1 MTSDARSD
9 PGIVSVEENRVL
21 TSTGAGTQM
30 GEVLRR
36 YWWPIAIAEDLKE
49 KPTFIRLLGEDLVL
63 FRDRRGRLGLIE
75 ARCAH
80 RRANLCLGTV
90 GLEGL
95 RCRYHGWLYD
105 AQGKI
110 LDAPGT
116 PPGSD
121 LKDTVRQRAYQ
132 VEELGGLLFAYLGPL
147 PAPLLPRFD
156 FLVRPGLR
164 LARVIGFS
172 NSNWLQLAE
181 NGCDPLH
188 VTFAHAMS
196 WGGVA
201 SAPVHMSFDE
211 TEWGLIY
218 RSGRPIDKREHYA
231 YREQHWLMPG
241 VTLASEGY
249 GRMTSND
256 FASLQLDHALL
267 PRGARYN
274 VPLDDTHT
282 MLIRLVWKPEGSKA
296 EYSELPLQTPDWIP
310 DPVEPYRE
318 YRRLE
323 NNVTLGYDW
332 PKMVSAQDA
341 TIQDS
346 MGAIADR
353 EREHLTPSDG
363 GVVIV
368 RKMLRDAMA
377 EVAAGRDPKGVVRDE
392 AANREIAIPAF
403 EDVLPKA
410 EFEKVTR
417 LYDAAE

>member
-1 MTSDARSD
+1 MTIDH
-9 PGIVSVEENRVL
+9 GIVSAEENRAL
-21 TSTGAGTQM
+21 TSTTAGTPM

-36 YWWPIAIAEDLKE
+36 YWWPVAIAADLKE
-49 KPTFIRLLGEDLVL
+49 KPSFIRILGEDLVL
-63 FRDRRGRLGLIE
+63 FRDRRGRAGLIE

-90 GLEGL
+90 ALEGL

-105 AQGKI
+105 REGRI

-116 PPGSD
+116 APGSD
-121 LKDTVRQRAYQ
+121 LKEKVKQRAYP
-132 VEELGGLLFAYLGPL
+132 VEELGGLIFAYLGPA

-156 FLVRPGLR
+156 FLTKPGMR
-164 LARVIGFS
+164 LARIIGFS

-196 WGGVA
+196 WEGVA
-201 SAPVHMSFDE
+201 SAPVHMSFAE

-218 RSGRPIDKREHYA
+218 RSGRPIDKRDRFA

-249 GRMTSND
+249 GRMTAND
-256 FASLQLDHALL
+256 FGALQLDHALM

-274 VPLDDTHT
+274 VPIDDTHT
-282 MLIRLVWKPEGSKA
+282 MLVRVVLNPEGSKA
-296 EYSELPLQTPDWIP
+296 EYDLSKLLKTPDWRP

-318 YRRLE
+318 YHRLE
-323 NNVTLGYDW
+323 DEPVLGYDW

-353 EREHLTPSDG
+353 ENEHLTASDNG
-363 GVVIV
+363 IRIA
-368 RKMLRDAMA
+368 RKLLRDALA
-377 EVAAGRDPKGVVRDE
+377 AVKAGRDPKGVIRDP
-392 AANREIAIPAF
+392 AKNREINIEVF
-403 EDVLPKA
+403 EDVLPRE
-410 EFEKVTR
+410 EFERVTR
-417 LYDAAE
+417 RHEAAE

>member
-1 MTSDARSD
+1 MTID
-9 PGIVSVEENRVL
+9 PGLVSADENRVL
-21 TSTGAGTQM
+21 TATTAGTPM
-30 GEVLRR
+30 GEVLRH
-36 YWWPIAIAEDLKE
+36 YWWPVAIADDLKE
-49 KPTFIRLLGEDLVL
+49 KPSFIRVLGEDLVL
-63 FRDRRGRLGLIE
+63 FRDRRGRIGLIE

-105 AQGKI
+105 TGGKI
-110 LDAPGT
+110 LDTPGAG
-116 PPGSD
+116 PDSD
-121 LKDTVRQRAYQ
+121 LKDKVRQRAYP
-132 VEELGGLLFAYLGPL
+132 VEELGGLLFAYLGAA

-164 LARVIGFS
+164 LARVIGFA

-201 SAPVHMSFDE
+201 SAPIHMSFAE
-211 TEWGLIY
+211 TDWGLIY
-218 RSGRPIDKREHYA
+218 RSGRPIDKRDRFA

-249 GRMTSND
+249 GRMTAND
-256 FASLQLDHALL
+256 FAELQASHDLM

-274 VPLDDTHT
+274 VPIDDTHT
-282 MLIRLVWKPEGSKA
+282 MLIRLVWNPEGSKA
-296 EYSELPLQTPDWIP
+296 EYDRNTLLTTPDWRP

-318 YRRLE
+318 YRRME
-323 NNVTLGYDW
+323 DKVTLGYDW

-363 GVVIV
+363 GVVIA
-368 RKMLRDAMA
+368 RKMLRDAMKAVA
-377 EVAAGRDPKGVVRDE
+377 EGRDPKGVVRDP
-392 AANREIAIPAF
+392 AKNREIEIPAF
-403 EDVLPKA
+403 EDVLGR
-410 EFEKVTR
+410 EDFERVTR
-417 LYDAAE
+417 LYEAAE

>member
-1 MTSDARSD
+1 MTIDH
-9 PGIVSVEENRVL
+9 GLVSAEENRVL
-21 TSTGAGTQM
+21 TSTAAGTPM

-36 YWWPIAIAEDLKE
+36 YWWPVAISGDLKE
-49 KPTFIRLLGEDLVL
+49 KPSFIRILGEDLVL
-63 FRDRRGRLGLIE
+63 FRDRRNRVGLIE

-105 AQGKI
+105 TAGKI
-110 LDAPGT
+110 LDTPGT
-116 PPGSD
+116 PPGDD
-121 LKDTVRQRAYQ
+121 LKDRVRQRAYP
-132 VEELGGLLFAYLGPL
+132 VEELGGLIFAYLGPQ
-147 PAPLLPRFD
+147 PAPLLPRYD
-156 FLVRPGLR
+156 FLVKPGFH
-164 LARVIGFS
+164 LARIIGFS

-196 WGGVA
+196 WSGVA

-211 TEWGLIY
+211 TDSGLIY
-218 RSGRPIDKREHYA
+218 RSGRPIDREGHYA

-241 VTLASEGY
+241 VTVASEGY
-249 GRMTSND
+249 GRMTAND
-256 FASLQLDHALL
+256 FASLKLDHALL

-274 VPLDDTHT
+274 VPIDDTHT
-282 MLIRLVWKPEGSKA
+282 MLVRAVWNPEGSTA
-296 EYSELPLQTPDWIP
+296 QYGELLKTPDWRP

-323 NNVTLGYDW
+323 DVPVLGYDW

-363 GVVIV
+363 GVRIV
-368 RKMLRDAMA
+368 RKLLRDAMA
-377 EVAAGRDPKGVVRDE
+377 AVSQGRDPKGVLRQ
-392 AANREIAIPAF
+392 ASASEITVPAF
-403 EDVLPKA
+403 EDVLDKS

-417 LYDAAE
+417 LYEAAE

>member
-1 MTSDARSD
+1 MTTD
-9 PGIVSVEENRVL
+9 PGLVSAEENRLL
-21 TSTGAGTQM
+21 TSTGAGTPM

-36 YWWPIAIAEDLKE
+36 YWWPVGIAEDLKE
-49 KPTFIRLLGEDLVL
+49 KPTFVRVLGEDLVL
-63 FRDRRGRLGLIE
+63 FRDRRGRAGLIE

-105 AQGKI
+105 TQGRI

-116 PPGSD
+116 LPGSD
-121 LKDTVRQRAYQ
+121 LKERFRQRAYP
-132 VEELGGLLFAYLGPL
+132 VEELGGLIFAYLGPA

-156 FLVRPGLR
+156 FLTKPGLR
-164 LARVIGFS
+164 LARVIGFA

-201 SAPVHMSFDE
+201 SAPIHMSFDE
-211 TEWGLIY
+211 TDWGLIY
-218 RSGRPIDKREHYA
+218 RSGRPIDRRERFA
-231 YREQHWLMPG
+231 YREQHWLLPG

-249 GRMTSND
+249 GRMTAND
-256 FASLQLDHALL
+256 FGSLKLSHALM

-282 MLIRLVWKPEGSKA
+282 MLVRAIWVPEGSPA
-296 EYSELPLQTPDWIP
+296 EYDRSKLLTTPDWRP

-318 YRRLE
+318 YRRME
-323 NNVTLGYDW
+323 DKPSLGYDW
-332 PKMVSAQDA
+332 PQMVSAQDA

-346 MGAIADR
+346 MGALADR
-353 EREHLTPSDG
+353 ENEHLTPSDG
-363 GVVIV
+363 GVVIA
-368 RKMLRDAMA
+368 RKLLRDALA
-377 EVAAGRDPKGVVRDE
+377 AVEAGRDPKGVVRDP
-392 AANREIAIPAF
+392 AQNRDIEIPVF
-403 EDVLPKA
+403 EDVLSR
-410 EFEKVTR
+410 EDFERATR
-417 LYDAAE
+417 LHEPAE

>member
-1 MTSDARSD
+1 MTID
-9 PGIVSVEENRVL
+9 PGIVSAEENRML
-21 TSTGAGTQM
+21 TSTGAGTPM

-36 YWWPIAIAEDLKE
+36 YWWPVAISDELKE
-49 KPTFIRLLGEDLVL
+49 KPTFIRVMGEDLVL
-63 FRDRRGRLGLIE
+63 FRDRRGRVGLIE

-105 AQGKI
+105 TQGKI
-110 LDAPGT
+110 VDAPGT
-116 PPGSD
+116 LPGSD
-121 LKDTVRQRAYQ
+121 LRERVRQRAYP
-132 VEELGGLLFAYLGPL
+132 VEELGGLVFAYMGPA

-156 FLVRPGLR
+156 FLTRPGLR
-164 LARVIGFS
+164 LARVIGFA

-201 SAPVHMSFDE
+201 SAPIHMSFDE

-218 RSGRPIDKREHYA
+218 RSGRPIDKREHFA

-249 GRMTSND
+249 GRMTAND
-256 FASLQLDHALL
+256 FGALQLDHALM

-274 VPLDDTHT
+274 VPIDDTHT
-282 MLIRLVWKPEGSKA
+282 ILIRVIWVPEGSKA
-296 EYSELPLQTPDWIP
+296 EYDRSKLLTTPDWRP
-310 DPVEPYRE
+310 DAVEPYRE
-318 YRRLE
+318 HRRME
-323 NNVTLGYDW
+323 DATTLGYGW
-332 PKMVSAQDA
+332 PNMVSAQDA

-346 MGAIADR
+346 MGALADR
-353 EREHLTPSDG
+353 EHEHLTPSDG
-363 GVVIV
+363 GVVIA
-368 RKMLRDAMA
+368 RKVLRDSIAA
-377 EVAAGRDPKGVVRDE
+377 VKAGRDPKGVLRDP
-392 AANREIAIPAF
+392 AKNREIEIPVF
-403 EDVLPKA
+403 EDVLGR
-410 EFEKVTR
+410 EDFERATR
-417 LYDAAE
+417 LHEAAE

>member
-1 MTSDARSD
+1 MTID
-9 PGIVSVEENRVL
+9 PGIVSADENLVL
-21 TSTGAGTQM
+21 TATTAGTPM

-36 YWWPIAIAEDLKE
+36 YWWPVGIANDLKE
-49 KPTFIRLLGEDLVL
+49 KPTLIRVLGEDLVL
-63 FRDRRGRLGLIE
+63 FRDRRGRIGLIE

-105 AQGKI
+105 TQGKI

-116 PPGSD
+116 LAGSD
-121 LKDTVRQRAYQ
+121 LKETVRQRAYP
-132 VEELGGLLFAYLGPL
+132 VEELGGLLFAYLGPA
-147 PAPLLPRFD
+147 PVPLLPRFD
-156 FLVRPGLR
+156 FLTRPGMR

-201 SAPVHMSFDE
+201 SAPVHMSFEE

-218 RSGRPIDKREHYA
+218 RSGRPIDKRDRFA

-249 GRMTSND
+249 GRMTEND
-256 FASLQLDHALL
+256 FGSLQLAHSVM

-274 VPLDDTHT
+274 VPIDDTHT
-282 MLIRLVWKPEGSKA
+282 MLVRFVLNPEGSKA
-296 EYSELPLQTPDWIP
+296 EYDLSKLLKTPDWRP

-323 NNVTLGYDW
+323 DEPTLGYDW
-332 PKMVSAQDA
+332 PTMVSAQDA

-346 MGAIADR
+346 MGPIADR

-363 GVVIV
+363 GVKIA

-377 EVAAGRDPKGVVRDE
+377 AMKAGRDPKGVVRDP
-392 AANREIAIPAF
+392 AKNQEIKLEVF
-403 EDVLPKA
+403 EDVLEKDD
-410 EFEKVTR
+410 FERVTR
-417 LYDAAE
+417 RYEAAE

>member
-1 MTSDARSD
+1 MLTR
-9 PGIVSVEENRVL
+9 EENQLL
-21 TSTGAGTQM
+21 TQVSRGTPC
-30 GEVLRR
+30 GELLRR
-36 YWWPIAIAEDLKE
+36 YWHPVVAAAELTADKPIRAVKI
-49 KPTFIRLLGEDLVL
+49 LGEELVVY
-63 FRDRRGRLGLIE
+63 RDKRGQYGLVGEHCPHRLASLAYGRVDEEGI
-75 ARCAH
+75 RCP
-80 RRANLCLGTV
+80 
-90 GLEGL
+90 
-95 RCRYHGWLYD
+95 YHGWKFDCAGNCLEQPAEPAD
-105 AQGKI
+105 S
-110 LDAPGT
+110 T
-116 PPGSD
+116 F
-121 LKDTVRQRAYQ
+121 KDRIKHVAYPVQ
-132 VEELGGLLFAYLGPL
+132 YLGGLVYAYLGPA

-156 FLVRPGLR
+156 FLTRPGLR

-196 WGGVA
+196 WSGVA

-211 TEWGLIY
+211 TDWGLIY
-218 RSGRPIDKREHYA
+218 RSGRPIDKREHFA

-249 GRMTSND
+249 GRMTAND
-256 FASLQLDHALL
+256 FASLQLAHALM

-282 MLIRLVWKPEGSKA
+282 MILRLVWNPEGSQA
-296 EYSELPLQTPDWIP
+296 EYDREKILKTPDWQP

-318 YRRLE
+318 YRRME
-323 NNVTLGYDW
+323 DKPVLGYDW

-346 MGAIADR
+346 MGPIADR
-353 EREHLTPSDG
+353 EGEHLTPSDG

-377 EVAAGRDPKGVVRDE
+377 AVKEGRDPKGVLRDP
-392 AANREIAIPAF
+392 AQNRDIEIPAF
-403 EDVLPKA
+403 EDVLTRA
-410 EFEKVTR
+410 DFEKVTR
-417 LYDAAE
+417 LYEAAE

>member
-1 MTSDARSD
+1 MTIDH
-9 PGIVSVEENRVL
+9 GIVSAEENRIL
-21 TSTGAGTQM
+21 TSTTSGTPM

-36 YWWPIAIAEDLKE
+36 YWWPVAISEDLKE
-49 KPTFIRLLGEDLVL
+49 KPSFIRVLGEDLVL
-63 FRDRRGRLGLIE
+63 FRNRRGRVGLIE

-90 GLEGL
+90 ALEGL

-105 AQGKI
+105 TAGNI

-116 PPGSD
+116 LPGSD
-121 LKDTVRQRAYQ
+121 VKEKVRQRAYP
-132 VEELGGLLFAYLGPL
+132 VEELGGLLFAYLGPA

-156 FLVRPGLR
+156 FLTKPGLR
-164 LARVIGFS
+164 MARIIGFS

-181 NGCDPLH
+181 NGADPLH

-201 SAPVHMSFDE
+201 SAPIHMSFDE

-218 RSGRPIDKREHYA
+218 RSGRPIDKRDRFA

-249 GRMTSND
+249 GRMTAND
-256 FASLQLDHALL
+256 FGSLALEHAVM

-274 VPLDDTHT
+274 VPIDDTHT
-282 MLIRLVWKPEGSKA
+282 MLVRVVWNPEGSKA
-296 EYSELPLQTPDWIP
+296 EYDLSKLLKTPDWLP

-323 NNVTLGYDW
+323 DEPVLGYDW

-353 EREHLTPSDG
+353 EHEHLTPSDG
-363 GVVIV
+363 GVKIA
-368 RKMLRDAMA
+368 RKILRDAMA
-377 EVAAGRDPKGVVRDE
+377 AVKAGRDPKGVIRD
-392 AANREIAIPAF
+392 AARYNEINIEVF
-403 EDVLPKA
+403 EDVLPRE
-410 EFEKVTR
+410 EFERVTR
-417 LYDAAE
+417 LYEAAE

>member
-1 MTSDARSD
+1 MTSDH
-9 PGIVSVEENRVL
+9 GIVSAEENRIL
-21 TSTGAGTQM
+21 TSTGAVTAM

-36 YWWPIAIAEDLKE
+36 YWWPVGIADDLKE
-49 KPTFIRLLGEDLVL
+49 KPTFIRVLGEDLVL
-63 FRDRRGRLGLIE
+63 FRDRRGRIGLIE

-80 RRANLCLGTV
+80 RRANLCLGTI

-105 AQGKI
+105 TQGKI

-116 PPGSD
+116 LPGSD
-121 LKDTVRQRAYQ
+121 VKTTVRQRAYPI
-132 VEELGGLLFAYLGPL
+132 EELGGLLFAYLGPA

-156 FLVRPGLR
+156 FLTRPGLR

-196 WGGVA
+196 WAGVA
-201 SAPVHMSFDE
+201 SAPIHMSFDE

-218 RSGRPIDKREHYA
+218 RSGRPIDKHEHFA

-249 GRMTSND
+249 GRMTAND
-256 FASLQLDHALL
+256 FASLQMAHALM

-274 VPLDDTHT
+274 VPIDDTHT
-282 MLIRLVWKPEGSKA
+282 MLVRLVWNPEGSKA
-296 EYSELPLQTPDWIP
+296 EYDRDKILKTPDWQP

-318 YRRLE
+318 YRRME
-323 NNVTLGYDW
+323 DKPALGYDW

-346 MGAIADR
+346 MGPIADR

-377 EVAAGRDPKGVVRDE
+377 AVKAGRDPKGIVRDPAKNHDIE
-392 AANREIAIPAF
+392 IPAF
-403 EDVLPKA
+403 EDVLTRGD
-410 EFEKVTR
+410 FETVTR
-417 LYDAAE
+417 LHEAAE